1 MTIYAPA
8 TVPSIQYGYTTPYA
22 ALPKPPPRT
31 ILYDQVYNDDHVGIK
46 CYLRN
51 LLKRNKLSSMPS
63 GFPFHWDCYETSR
76 ISHKSYEFRE
86 QFCFADQR
94 ARIQQATFVY
104 SAPDPHARLGQR
116 MMSWRIY
123 LPARES
129 AMYRDAPKTVSVAH
143 VEVDSMVM
151 ETSFGIDLT
160 TNPRIVLEALALSI
174 ELGLLVT
181 IQVASYKTPKRYPSK
196 RNIYY
201 EPGDILF
208 LATDCTGRS
217 EVAYV
222 FES

>member
-1 MTIYAPA
+1 
-8 TVPSIQYGYTTPYA
+8 
-22 ALPKPPPRT
+22 
-31 ILYDQVYNDDHVGIK
+31 
-46 CYLRN
+46 
-51 LLKRNKLSSMPS
+51 
-63 GFPFHWDCYETSR
+63 
-76 ISHKSYEFRE
+76 
-86 QFCFADQR
+86 
-94 ARIQQATFVY
+94 
-104 SAPDPHARLGQR
+104 
-116 MMSWRIY
+116 
-123 LPARES
+123 
-129 AMYRDAPKTVSVAH
+129 
-143 VEVDSMVM
+143 MVM